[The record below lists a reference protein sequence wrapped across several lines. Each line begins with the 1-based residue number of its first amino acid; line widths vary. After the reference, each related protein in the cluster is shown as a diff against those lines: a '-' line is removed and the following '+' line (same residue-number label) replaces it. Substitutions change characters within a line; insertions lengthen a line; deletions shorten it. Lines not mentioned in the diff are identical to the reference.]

1 MKKSFSY
8 KTAFWVLLFLVIAE
22 AVFIVSLLGSR
33 AGSKKVRPKKI
44 PPKAA
49 VLIKGKIA
57 IVIDDFGYNLNNL
70 PLLKKIRE
78 PITVS
83 VLPHLSY
90 SRAMAEN
97 LNSLGFEV
105 ILHLP
110 LEPKERYR
118 LEKDTILTGM
128 NEEAIKAITNRAL
141 DGTPFVKGTSN
152 HMGSKATEDE
162 RTMSVV
168 FKELKRRRLYFLD
181 SLVTGK
187 SVCRNVSKEV
197 GVPFARRDIFLD
209 NEPDSAYIK
218 GQLNKL
224 KLRAQRLG
232 EAIGIGHDRK
242 LTIEVLKEAIPEF
255 KKQGF
260 KFVYVSDL
268 AR

>member
-1 MKKSFSY
+1 MRKTFNYKAGFWILFS
-8 KTAFWVLLFLVIAE
+8 LVIVLAI
-22 AVFIVSLLGSR
+22 FIFSLLGSR
-33 AGSKKVRPKKI
+33 QRVKKVAPKKVS
-44 PPKAA
+44 PKAA
-49 VLIKGKIA
+49 IPAKGKIA

-70 PLLKKIRE
+70 PLLKTIKQ

-90 SRAMAEN
+90 SQTMAEN
-97 LNSLGFEV
+97 LNALGFEV

-128 NEEAIKAITNRAL
+128 SDETIKAVTNRAL
-141 DGTPFVKGTSN
+141 DGIPFIRGVSN
-152 HMGSKATEDE
+152 HMGSKATQDR
-162 RTMSVV
+162 RTMSIV
-168 FKELKRRRLYFLD
+168 FQELKKRRLYFLD

-187 SVCRNVSKEV
+187 SVCRNIAKET
-197 GVPFARRDIFLD
+197 GIAFARRDIFLD
-209 NEPDSAYIK
+209 NEPDTAYIK

-224 KLRAQRLG
+224 KARAQRLG
-232 EAIGIGHDRK
+232 EAVGIGHDRRQ
-242 LTIEVLKEAIPEF
+242 TIEVLKEVIPEF
-255 KKQGF
+255 KRQGY